1 MGFAIFMIGLIIG
14 LFLGVS
20 IMCLLNIGKDEN

>member
-1 MGFAIFMIGLIIG
+1 MRFAIFMIGLIVG
-14 LFLGVS
+14 VFLGVS